1 MIKLLINEQEVKF
14 ELTKFPDG
22 TSQVWKLQ
30 DDIDFDEYADVP
42 VILWLFE
49 NEGEI
54 MPKQRP
60 IRLDIM

>member
-30 DDIDFDEYADVP
+30 DDIDFDEYADTASLVSHSCCDRRS
-42 VILWLFE
+42 
-49 NEGEI
+49 G
-54 MPKQRP
+54 RA
-60 IRLDIM
+60 RLVKYIYE